1 MESVHYWEFA
11 EGLPGNCRRVNLW
24 QSKVPVHRYVSIKI
38 HCVEGGQTAFAK
50 CHGVDRV
57 PVNMILNGK
66 RPVSDAIAKALGL
79 RKVCVAE

>member
-1 MESVHYWEFA
+1 LPRDYREIA
-11 EGLPGNCRRVNLW
+11 EGLIFGNRRSAFIDMYR
-24 QSKVPVHRYVSIKI
+24 SKFT
-38 HCVEGGQTAFAK
+38 CVEGGQTAFAK

-79 RKVCVAE
+79 RKVYVVE

>member
-1 MESVHYWEFA
+1 LPRDYREIA
-11 EGLPGNCRRVNLW
+11 EGLIFGNRRSPFIDMYP
-24 QSKVPVHRYVSIKI
+24 SKFT
-38 HCVEGGQTAFAK
+38 CVEGGQTAFAK

-79 RKVCVAE
+79 RKVYVVE